1 MFPTDLSLIWIFI
14 LLLLC
19 LILFFILFRLLCFMF
34 IENLICV
41 DHCIISYVFIICYI
55 VCGFVVQVTMILTL
69 LNHHLHFFYLWV
81 LDYVNFVILS
91 FIKIGILWYIWWELV
106 EFLPLRCLVWD
117 RYRVHLMIM
126 IVHLRLCCTGCWH
139 SFCLSDISSNCAYF

>member
-1 MFPTDLSLIWIFI
+1 
-14 LLLLC
+14 
-19 LILFFILFRLLCFMF
+19 MF

-91 FIKIGILWYIWWELV
+91 FIKIGIL
-106 EFLPLRCLVWD
+106 
-117 RYRVHLMIM
+117 
-126 IVHLRLCCTGCWH
+126 
-139 SFCLSDISSNCAYF
+139 